1 MEDLKNTVIQ
11 TLESNGILGKLR
23 AQLRQ
28 SVFSVIENQ
37 DNNTKSSVGF

>member
-23 AQLRQ
+23 AQL
-28 SVFSVIENQ
+28 
-37 DNNTKSSVGF
+37 